1 MTDSQRK
8 FSCSLIYFQTSTKP
22 WVSRCIL
29 SRSISRTRFLRVSV
43 ITHRAISDQ
52 VNLII
57 CVIGAT
63 RTPHTDRQD
72 AHRHDPPRSTK
83 LIEPKWLWLGFERVR
98 TNPINKGTNRQT
110 NEQRKTNRNDSP
122 AAITRPRKPIRH
134 GYSPT
139 EPPNHSTLW
148 AKRKH

>member
-63 RTPHTDRQD
+63 RTPHTGRQD

-83 LIEPKWLWLGFERVR
+83 LIEPKWLWLGSGSFWLSQSGCGSAPARSGFLKVAVARLSLVLEFPKLLSLSSCSFWLSQNMVYVR
-98 TNPINKGTNRQT
+98 
-110 NEQRKTNRNDSP
+110 
-122 AAITRPRKPIRH
+122 AA
-134 GYSPT
+134 
-139 EPPNHSTLW
+139 
-148 AKRKH
+148 